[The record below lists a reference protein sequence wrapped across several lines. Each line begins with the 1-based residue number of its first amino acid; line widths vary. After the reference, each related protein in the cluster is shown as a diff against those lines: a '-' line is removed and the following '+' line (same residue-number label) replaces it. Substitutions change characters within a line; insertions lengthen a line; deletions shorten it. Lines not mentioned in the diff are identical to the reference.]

1 MANQTNITLKKFDTG
16 FTQVPNV
23 VLCDKRLSLRAKG
36 IYAYLFSKPDNWQFH
51 IKQMQTELQETAGQ
65 IRSYI
70 KQLIDLGYIVRKQYN
85 DHGLFGGMVYE
96 FADPAKNTKR
106 SIENT
111 EYFEN
116 IDTNGMCSGK
126 PVYGLAPTLNKTVL
140 GINTEKEKNHK
151 HIEVVEVG
159 VNDKKSTYDYD
170 KFIFEFNRF
179 CEMAK
184 GNTHKCLSLNPDR
197 KEKLRKQLN
206 LVIPIWQQKNP
217 KKDFLAFVIEDIIV
231 AEWNKSAFL
240 RGEIK
245 QSNVSFDIEW
255 LIKERM
261 LLKMTEGKY
270 RQQSI

>member
-1 MANQTNITLKKFDTG
+1 MVKAPTITLKKFDTG
-16 FTQVPNV
+16 FTQVPNA
-23 VLCDKRLSLRAKG
+23 VLYDKRLSLRAKG
-36 IYAYLFSKPDNWQFH
+36 IYAYLFSKPNNWQFH
-51 IKQMQTELQETAGQ
+51 IKQIQNELQETAGQ
-65 IRSYI
+65 IRAYI
-70 KQLIDLGYIVRKQYN
+70 KQLIDLGYIAKKQYN
-85 DHGLFGGMVYE
+85 EHGLFGGMIYE
-96 FADPAKNTKR
+96 FTDPAKIMNR
-106 SIENT
+106 CVENT
-111 EYFEN
+111 EYFEDMASK
-116 IDTNGMCSGK
+116 IPCSGK
-126 PVYGLAPTLNKTVL
+126 TAYGLGSTHN
-140 GINTEKEKNHK
+140 NTNLENNMEENNYNYTIMAGKDA
-151 HIEVVEVG
+151 G
-159 VNDKKSTYDYD
+159 DKKNTYDYD

-261 LLKMTEGKY
+261 LLKMAEGKY